1 MHDDGS
7 EQLDRKTESRVVRYE
22 PEETF
27 ADDAFA
33 FLPPYGVD
41 VTDRRLGYSYHNDP
55 WWPEAGALLRER
67 FDWPKSD
74 LSPLG
79 SLGSP
84 ARFEGQAAPPI
95 SAAAWI
101 NSKPLEIAK
110 LKGKV
115 VLLEFWG
122 TWCPPCRETIP
133 AMRTLYETYQ
143 PAGLEIISIH
153 TPTEDVNAV
162 RRFAHEYRMD
172 YPIAVDSPGKEMGV
186 TSQGFRVTGYP
197 CALLVDHEGGVHR
210 VGESKIGGG
219 RLVQMLVPLLE
230 KAGAKDVRRISL
242 DLPILSR
249 EMDNAVTEA
258 LPKWVAAAPAK
269 GTIRGRIVD
278 GQGRPIVGANVDGSL
293 KLTLLMRATP
303 GGYQVFPHPRHLHAV
318 TVDDGAFEIS
328 GMTKGVYA
336 LKVTAPGR
344 AWLEH
349 DVAIGPDLNSQVVL
363 FLLDQGDAIAGL
375 VRDAAGRPIAGGA
388 RGSDEMASSRRDW
401 R

>member
-1 MHDDGS
+1 
-7 EQLDRKTESRVVRYE
+7 
-22 PEETF
+22 
-27 ADDAFA
+27 
-33 FLPPYGVD
+33 
-41 VTDRRLGYSYHNDP
+41 
-55 WWPEAGALLRER
+55 
-67 FDWPKSD
+67 
-74 LSPLG
+74 
-79 SLGSP
+79 
-84 ARFEGQAAPPI
+84 
-95 SAAAWI
+95 
-101 NSKPLEIAK
+101 
-110 LKGKV
+110 
-115 VLLEFWG
+115 
-122 TWCPPCRETIP
+122 
-133 AMRTLYETYQ
+133 MRTLYETYQ

-219 RLVQMLVPLLE
+219 RLVQTLVPLLE

-293 KLTLLMRATP
+293 KLTLPMRATP

-349 DVAIGPDLNSQVVL
+349 DVAIGPDLKPQVVL
-363 FLLDQGDAIAGL
+363 FFFDQGDAIAGL
-375 VRDAAGRPIAGGA
+375 VATRPAGRSPAADVDPTKWHHHDAIGGEVYRRPPGKRRHERRRWAIPAAFGAAGTIHVGSFSPWLCVARGREGDGRHGRSGSDARATQAVGRSQAVNGEGGA
-388 RGSDEMASSRRDW
+388 IRDGPPRQRNPPPTIHQLGQGDGVCVDSQGPW
-401 R
+401 SAFAALALHATA